1 VVVMDILRSVLGGSE
16 PGPQVSSAET
26 IERLV
31 DRVNTSTLLED
42 RRDACR
48 ALKAMSKKFRL
59 EVGAQGLAPLMN
71 VLKTDGSDTEI
82 ISYVLDTLCNICSPE
97 DFDEEVVDDSRED
110 ITGVGEG
117 FSEMFLK
124 NKENITLLLT
134 YMEEFDFKI
143 RRPAV
148 QLLTDLL
155 TNCSREVQ
163 QQLLD
168 SHIGVSRLMDI
179 LGETRE
185 VLRNDALILLFKVT
199 KGNANLQKIVAFE
212 NAFDKLFEIM
222 EAEGW
227 TDGGIVVEDCLRLL
241 LNLLR
246 NNPSNQTFFKEGSYI
261 NRIKPGLDVIE
272 TDDQGW
278 DAQKVAN
285 MLHILQL
292 IRTLVSPSNPTQITQ
307 SCQQATSNS
316 GVMDQLTAIL
326 LASGIPADVLTETI
340 NTLAEVIRGANNNQE
355 KFMSVSAPSQPP
367 RPAIIL
373 LLMSMVNDKQPFSLR
388 CAVLYCFQSYLFKN
402 PTGQGSIVSSLLPTN
417 EQQPDISAGQLL
429 CGGLFSPDPV
439 SNWLCSAALSHVFI
453 DTEEMKVEL
462 LRVQLSTTVG
472 SPPVSLISQCVKIL
486 QHAATTNMS
495 TRFGVLQLLCSWV
508 AGCTPAV
515 TMLLSSPDSLS
526 FLLNQIGSN
535 EHDETER
542 LSHGLCAVLLGL
554 CILHNDG
561 TVPGS
566 TAHDLTTLVEKRLGS
581 DMFLDKIGDIPK
593 HEGYIKALKSPQLR
607 CASTSD
613 LLFDHLFCELFRSID
628 RDITGILVKKSSAS
642 PHLNG
647 TSESGDILQ
656 YKNFIREQ
664 DLKMNQFVEAN
675 NLLHVELTNLRAQYE
690 EVYGSVQILKDQ
702 NAILQAQAINAVTS
716 SPISSDNQE
725 VPFNAPN
732 ESLKLEDFENQIRHK
747 DEYIA
752 ELEARLLKEDS
763 DVNDNLEKVNT
774 MNQSQTIEIDN
785 LKHQLES
792 LRAIMMNKD
801 EEIMKLKNDLP
812 IQRKSNAPVDRFENM
827 FMTSMEVEAQKKK
840 LGGFELQLKNEEIER
855 LKIEHEKEIK
865 GLEAERNEI
874 EKELLD
880 TRHKVDTLEELTKDA
895 SNETVVTLEEQLRDA
910 KCKLEEFQEQRD
922 TQSLQVKD
930 VTVVETMLRESELKL
945 VATAEELRVTKE
957 HCQQLAVYGEQ
968 MRIAN
973 EQMQQ
978 LKITEVADSTAS
990 ATATQEQLKSITD
1003 QLNATKEQLVNVT
1016 SEQEDLLMMLA
1027 DQEEKVN
1034 KLKGRLR
1041 ELGENVPSDEDDD
1054 DLGDDD
1060 DLT

>member
-1 VVVMDILRSVLGGSE
+1 MDILRSVLGGTE

-48 ALKAMSKKFRL
+48 ALKAMSRKFRL
-59 EVGAQGLAPLMN
+59 EVGAQGLAPMMN

-97 DFDEEVVDDSRED
+97 DFDEEVVDDNRED

-124 NKENITLLLT
+124 NKENITLLLN

-155 TNCSREVQ
+155 TNCTREVQ

-168 SHIGVSRLMDI
+168 SHVGVSRLMDI

-292 IRTLVSPSNPTQITQ
+292 IRTLVSPSNPTQITH
-307 SCQQATSNS
+307 SCQQATCNS
-316 GVMDQLTAIL
+316 GVMDQLTSIL

-340 NTLAEVIRGANNNQE
+340 NTLAEVIRGDNSNQE

-388 CAVLYCFQSYLFKN
+388 CAVLYCFQSYLFRN

-417 EQQPDISAGQLL
+417 EQQADISAGQLL

-439 SNWLCSAALSHVFI
+439 SNWLCSAALSHVFM
-453 DTEEMKVEL
+453 DSDNMKIEL

-495 TRFGVLQLLCSWV
+495 TRFGVLQLLCAWV
-508 AGCTPAV
+508 SGCTPAV
-515 TMLLSSPDSLS
+515 TLLLSSPDSLS

-561 TVPGS
+561 SVPGH

-613 LLFDHLFCELFRSID
+613 LLFDHMFCELFRSID

-647 TSESGDILQ
+647 NAESGDILQ

-690 EVYGSVQILKDQ
+690 EVCGSVQILKDQ

-716 SPISSDNQE
+716 SPITSEQQ
-725 VPFNAPN
+725 NASFEAK
-732 ESLKLEDFENQIRHK
+732 ESLKVEDLENQLRHK

-752 ELEARLLKEDS
+752 ELEARLVKEDT
-763 DVNDNLEKVNT
+763 DVNDNLDKVNT
-774 MNQSQTIEIDN
+774 LNQSQTIEIQT

-792 LRAIMMNKD
+792 MRAIMMNKD

-855 LKIEHEKEIK
+855 LTKDHEKEIVA
-865 GLEAERNEI
+865 LETERNEV
-874 EKELLD
+874 EKELLN
-880 TRHKVDTLEELTKDA
+880 TKHKVDALEELTKDV
-895 SNETVVTLEEQLRDA
+895 SRETVDRLEEELRDA
-910 KCKLEEFQEQRD
+910 KVKIEEFQDSRD
-922 TQSLQVKD
+922 AQSLQVKD
-930 VTVVETMLRESELKL
+930 ASVLENMLRESELKL
-945 VATAEELRVTKE
+945 LATADELRVSKE
-957 HCQQLAVYGEQ
+957 HLQQLAAYNEQ
-968 MRIAN
+968 LRVAH

-978 LKITEVADSTAS
+978 MKITEVDTSAS
-990 ATATQEQLKSITD
+990 TATQEQLAVVTKE
-1003 QLNATKEQLVNVT
+1003 LGATKEQLVNVT

-1034 KLKGRLR
+1034 KFKGRLR
-1041 ELGENVPSDEDDD
+1041 ELGENVPSDDENDN
-1054 DLGDDD
+1054 LEEDD

>member
-1 VVVMDILRSVLGGSE
+1 
-16 PGPQVSSAET
+16 
-26 IERLV
+26 
-31 DRVNTSTLLED
+31 
-42 RRDACR
+42 
-48 ALKAMSKKFRL
+48 MSKKFRKD
-59 EVGAQGLAPLMN
+59 VGALGLNSLVS
-71 VLKTDGSDTEI
+71 VLKTDYSDTEI
-82 ISYVLDTLCNICSPE
+82 ISYVLDTLCNVCSPE
-97 DFDEEVVDDSRED
+97 DWEEEVVEEDHDDL
-110 ITGVGEG
+110 TGVGEG
-117 FSEMFLK
+117 LSEMFLK
-124 NKENITLLLT
+124 QKENIGLVLQCV
-134 YMEEFDFKI
+134 EEFDFKI

-148 QLLTDLL
+148 QLLSDLL
-155 TNCSREVQ
+155 TNCPREVQ
-163 QQLLD
+163 QQVLD
-168 SHIGVSRLMDI
+168 SHVGVSRLMDV
-179 LGETRE
+179 LSETRE
-185 VLRNDALILLFKVT
+185 VLRNDALILLFKLT

-292 IRTLVSPSNPTQITQ
+292 IRTLVSPSNPTQITH
-307 SCQQATSNS
+307 SCQQATCNS
-316 GVMDQLTAIL
+316 GVMDQLTSIL

-340 NTLAEVIRGANNNQE
+340 NTLAEVIRGDNSNQE

-388 CAVLYCFQSYLFKN
+388 CAVLYCFQSYLFRT

-417 EQQPDISAGQLL
+417 EQQADISAGQLL

-439 SNWLCSAALSHVFI
+439 SNWLCSAALSHVFM
-453 DTEEMKVEL
+453 DSDNMKIEL

-495 TRFGVLQLLCSWV
+495 TRFGVLQLLCAWV
-508 AGCTPAV
+508 SGCTPAV
-515 TMLLSSPDSLS
+515 TLLLSSPDSLS

-561 TVPGS
+561 SVPGH
-566 TAHDLTTLVEKRLGS
+566 TAHDITTLVEKRLGS

-613 LLFDHLFCELFRSID
+613 LLFDHMFCELFRSID

-647 TSESGDILQ
+647 NAESGDILQ

-690 EVYGSVQILKDQ
+690 EVCGSVQILKDQ

-716 SPISSDNQE
+716 SPITSEQQ
-725 VPFNAPN
+725 NASFEAK
-732 ESLKLEDFENQIRHK
+732 ESLKVEDLENQLRHK

-752 ELEARLLKEDS
+752 ELEARLVKEDT
-763 DVNDNLEKVNT
+763 DVNDNLDKVNT
-774 MNQSQTIEIDN
+774 LNQSQTIEIQT

-792 LRAIMMNKD
+792 MRAIMMNKD

-812 IQRKSNAPVDRFENM
+812 IQRKSNM

-855 LKIEHEKEIK
+855 LTKDHEKEIVA
-865 GLEAERNEI
+865 LETERNEV
-874 EKELLD
+874 EKELLN
-880 TRHKVDTLEELTKDA
+880 TKHKVDALEELTKDV
-895 SNETVVTLEEQLRDA
+895 SRETVDRLKEELRDA
-910 KCKLEEFQEQRD
+910 KVKIEEFQDSRD
-922 TQSLQVKD
+922 AQSLQVKD
-930 VTVVETMLRESELKL
+930 ASVLENMLRESELKL
-945 VATAEELRVTKE
+945 LATADELRVSKE
-957 HCQQLAVYGEQ
+957 HLQQLAAYNEQ
-968 MRIAN
+968 LRVAH

-978 LKITEVADSTAS
+978 MKLTEVDTSAS
-990 ATATQEQLKSITD
+990 TATQEQL
-1003 QLNATKEQLVNVT
+1003 AVVTKEQLVNVT

-1034 KLKGRLR
+1034 KFKGRLR
-1041 ELGENVPSDEDDD
+1041 ELGENVPSDDENDNLEEDDD
-1054 DLGDDD
+1054 DL
-1060 DLT
+1060 T

>member
-1 VVVMDILRSVLGGSE
+1 MDILRSVLGGSE

-48 ALKAMSKKFRL
+48 ALKAMSRKFRL
-59 EVGAQGLAPLMN
+59 EVGAQGLVPLMN
-71 VLKTDGSDTEI
+71 VLKSDGSDTEI

-97 DFDEEVVDDSRED
+97 DFDEEVVDDNREE

-124 NKENITLLLT
+124 NKENIILVLN

-148 QLLTDLL
+148 QLLSDLL
-155 TNCSREVQ
+155 TNCAREFQ

-185 VLRNDALILLFKVT
+185 VLRNEALILLFKVT
-199 KGNANLQKIVAFE
+199 KGNANLQKLVAFE

-222 EAEGW
+222 ESEGW

-246 NNPSNQTFFKEGSYI
+246 NNHSNQTFFKEGSYI
-261 NRIKPGLDVIE
+261 NRIKPGLDVIDTE
-272 TDDQGW
+272 DLGW

-292 IRTLVSPSNPTQITQ
+292 IRTLVSPSNPTQITLA
-307 SCQQATSNS
+307 CQQATCNS
-316 GVMDQLTAIL
+316 GVMDQLTSIL

-340 NTLAEVIRGANNNQE
+340 NTLAEVIRGDNSNQE

-388 CAVLYCFQSYLFKN
+388 CAVLYCFQSYLYKN
-402 PTGQGSIVSSLLPTN
+402 PTGQSGIVSSLLPTK
-417 EQQPDISAGQLL
+417 EQQTDISAGQLL

-439 SNWLCSAALSHVFI
+439 SNWLCSASLSHVFM
-453 DTEEMKVEL
+453 DSDKMKIEL

-472 SPPVSLISQCVKIL
+472 SPPVSLINQCVKIL
-486 QHAATTNMS
+486 QHAASSNTS
-495 TRFGVLQLLCSWV
+495 IRFGVLQLLCSWV

-515 TMLLSSPDSLS
+515 TMLLSSPEALS

-554 CILHNDG
+554 CILHNDDS
-561 TVPGS
+561 VPGC
-566 TAHDLTTLVEKRLGS
+566 TTHELTTLVEKRLGS

-613 LLFDHLFCELFRSID
+613 LIFDHMFCELFRSID

-642 PHLNG
+642 PNPVATH
-647 TSESGDILQ
+647 ESGDIQQ
-656 YKNFIREQ
+656 YKMFIREQ

-690 EVYGSVQILKDQ
+690 EVCGSVQILKDQ
-702 NAILQAQAINAVTS
+702 NAILQAQALNGVAS
-716 SPISSDNQE
+716 SPLPNMNSPE
-725 VPFNAPN
+725 TAPVC
-732 ESLKLEDFENQIRHK
+732 ESIKIEDLENQIKHK
-747 DEYIA
+747 DDYIA
-752 ELEARLLKEDS
+752 ELEARLGKEDE
-763 DVNDNLEKVNT
+763 NDNLDTVAT
-774 MNQSQTIEIDN
+774 LNQSQTIEIEN

-792 LRAIMMNKD
+792 MRAIMMNKD

-812 IQRKSNAPVDRFENM
+812 IRPKSDAPVDRFENM
-827 FMTSMEVEAQKKK
+827 FMTSLEVEAQKKK
-840 LGGFELQLKNEEIER
+840 LGGFELQLKNEEIDR
-855 LKIEHEKEIK
+855 MKQEHEKE
-865 GLEAERNEI
+865 LMAVETERNMI
-874 EKELLD
+874 EKELYE
-880 TRHKVDTLEELTKDA
+880 TRHKLDEIQETSQDSSKDKVLDLEKELRDTKCSLEEL
-895 SNETVVTLEEQLRDA
+895 
-910 KCKLEEFQEQRD
+910 QEQKD
-922 TQSLQVKD
+922 SQSLQMKD
-930 VTVVETMLRESELKL
+930 SNVLENMLRECEIKYLST
-945 VATAEELRVTKE
+945 VEELRVAKE
-957 HCQQLAVYGEQ
+957 QIQQLVVYSEQ
-968 MRIAN
+968 MRTTNI
-973 EQMQQ
+973 QMQQ
-978 LKITEVADSTAS
+978 MNINNSNTAETVEKVS
-990 ATATQEQLKSITD
+990 ALNQELATAREQI
-1003 QLNATKEQLVNVT
+1003 VT
-1016 SEQEDLLMMLA
+1016 LSSEQEDLLMMLA
-1027 DQEEKVN
+1027 DQEEKVQRF
-1034 KLKGRLR
+1034 KSRLKD
-1041 ELGENVPSDEDDD
+1041 LGENIVSDDEDEVIN
-1054 DLGDDD
+1054 GD

>member
-1 VVVMDILRSVLGGSE
+1 MDILRSVLGGSE

-71 VLKTDGSDTEI
+71 ILKTDGSDTEI

-97 DFDEEVVDDSRED
+97 DFDEEVVDDNREE

-124 NKENITLLLT
+124 NKENISLLLN

-155 TNCSREVQ
+155 TNCAREVQ

-168 SHIGVSRLMDI
+168 SHVGVSRLMDI

-292 IRTLVSPSNPTQITQ
+292 IRTLVSPSNPSQITN
-307 SCQQATSNS
+307 SCQQATSSS
-316 GVMDQLTAIL
+316 GVMEQLTSIL

-340 NTLAEVIRGANNNQE
+340 NTLAEVIRGDNRNQE

-402 PTGQGSIVSSLLPTN
+402 SVGQGSIVSSLLPTT

-453 DTEEMKVEL
+453 DTEEMKIEL

-486 QHAATTNMS
+486 QHAATTNTN

-515 TMLLSSPDSLS
+515 TMLLSSQDSLS

-561 TVPGS
+561 SVPGH

-647 TSESGDILQ
+647 ANESGDILQ

-690 EVYGSVQILKDQ
+690 EVSGSVQILKDQ

-716 SPISSDNQE
+716 SPIANEQQDNT
-725 VPFNAPN
+725 VRTNAN
-732 ESLKLEDFENQIRHK
+732 ESLKIEDFENQLRHK

-752 ELEARLLKEDS
+752 ELEARLVKEDS

-774 MNQSQTIEIDN
+774 MNQSQTIEIQN

-840 LGGFELQLKNEEIER
+840 LGGFELQLKNEELER
-855 LKIEHEKEIK
+855 LKGEHEKEIK
-865 GLEAERNEI
+865 ALETERNEI
-874 EKELLD
+874 EKELLN
-880 TRHKVDTLEELTKDA
+880 TRHQVDTLEELTKDSSKEA
-895 SNETVVTLEEQLRDA
+895 VMNLEQELRDT
-910 KCKLEEFQEQRD
+910 KCKLEEFQDSRD
-922 TQSLQVKD
+922 AQSLQVKD
-930 VTVVETMLRESELKL
+930 VCVVETMLRETELKL
-945 VATAEELRVTKE
+945 VSTAEELRVSQE
-957 HCQQLAVYGEQ
+957 HLQQYAAYSEQ
-968 MRIAN
+968 LRIAN
-973 EQMQQ
+973 EQMKEMK
-978 LKITEVADSTAS
+978 LVDDSE
-990 ATATQEQLKSITD
+990 ATREQLKTITD
-1003 QLNATKEQLVNVT
+1003 QLSATKEQLVNVT
-1016 SEQEDLLMMLA
+1016 SEQEDLLVMLA

-1041 ELGENVPSDEDDD
+1041 ELGENIPSDDDD
-1054 DLGDDD
+1054 DLGEDD